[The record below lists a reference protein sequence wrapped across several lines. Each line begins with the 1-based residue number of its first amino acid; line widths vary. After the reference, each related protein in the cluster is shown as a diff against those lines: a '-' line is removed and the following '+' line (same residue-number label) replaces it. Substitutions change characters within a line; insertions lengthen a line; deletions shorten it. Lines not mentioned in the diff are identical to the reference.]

1 MSNTIM
7 WIFIAGILVSL
18 IASVM
23 QLREEISRMKKKLDN
38 IAMQVGLPDSIN
50 KELKGTLL
58 NLVLEG
64 EKVKAIKEYR
74 KATGSDLIEAKRH
87 IDHLSE

>member
-1 MSNTIM
+1 MSDTIM
-7 WIFIAGILVSL
+7 WIFTAGILLSL

-23 QLREEISRMKKKLDN
+23 QLREEISRMKKTLDN
-38 IAMQVGLPDSIN
+38 IAMQVGLPDPIN
-50 KELKGTLL
+50 KELKETLL

-74 KATGSDLIEAKRH
+74 KATGSDLIEAKRY

>member
-23 QLREEISRMKKKLDN
+23 QLREEISRMKGTLDN
-38 IAMQVGLPDSIN
+38 IAMKVGLPDPIN
-50 KELKGTLL
+50 EKLKETLL

-64 EKVKAIKEYR
+64 ENVKAVREYR
-74 KATGSDLIEAKRH
+74 KYTGSNLLEAKRY
-87 IDHLSE
+87 IDQLSK